1 MKALRKL
8 PLKLENACG
17 DGNKSASGFG
27 RRRGDGGNRSA
38 SGDRNESACGVVDI
52 NISGGKLKKLCR
64 IVIVS
69 AGLATLFGCFGGSTV
84 KQSIEDYAERLSRVL
99 DAPLP
104 DTFNDKITT
113 PLPKLADSA
122 TLKHTI
128 EGVSI
133 NLREFYA
140 LQDCELGTVVA
151 ERNTSLGKSQL
162 PSQRLAYESKL
173 LSVLKSCEAAL
184 AGDDIAKQS
193 ANQSASKSASK
204 NSVKKNKALA
214 ATIAS
219 WREQKS
225 QDYSKTWA
233 NLIQGSQELR
243 LALNTPERLFS
254 VENNKDA
261 LSSVNAFYYLSS
273 LNNTQFSFGEPTS
286 EHSIKTEVA
295 NKKNVSKASG
305 SDTNNINIS
314 SERLTSSNN
323 PLIDSSELEQQLQII
338 RSARLPATLW
348 HTQQTLTQNLTLL
361 TNMLTTEL
369 DAVSCPEGRAS
380 DKAKIL
386 RNVFYLFFIEE
397 IQPVGSLVNRY
408 HYKLVPL
415 WEDWLAQPLLHDEF
429 KRYIKQHTEDGFEK
443 YSRAMKA
450 HVNLWQGFLGRCNL
464 SPVAPV

>member
-1 MKALRKL
+1 MRKFQLKALQPNVSHL
-8 PLKLENACG
+8 
-17 DGNKSASGFG
+17 
-27 RRRGDGGNRSA
+27 RSA
-38 SGDRNESACGVVDI
+38 CRTVI
-52 NISGGKLKKLCR
+52 IS
-64 IVIVS
+64 V
-69 AGLATLFGCFGGSTV
+69 GLFSLTGCFGGSTV
-84 KQSIEDYAERLSRVL
+84 KQSIDDYAARLSRVL
-99 DAPLP
+99 DVPLP
-104 DTFNDKITT
+104 DSFNNKITT

-162 PSQRLAYESKL
+162 PSQRLVYESKL
-173 LSVLKSCEAAL
+173 LNVLKSCEAAL
-184 AGDDIAKQS
+184 TKENES
-193 ANQSASKSASK
+193 NQRNA
-204 NSVKKNKALA
+204 ALA

-219 WREQKS
+219 WREQKT

-233 NLIQGSQELR
+233 NLVQGSQELR

-261 LSSVNAFYYLSS
+261 LSSVNALYYINSLSNKELLLS
-273 LNNTQFSFGEPTS
+273 DMYSSNT
-286 EHSIKTEVA
+286 
-295 NKKNVSKASG
+295 AS
-305 SDTNNINIS
+305 SDTETEATNENN
-314 SERLTSSNN
+314 SESIIESR
-323 PLIDSSELEQQLQII
+323 ELEQQLKII

-348 HTQQTLTQNLTLL
+348 HTQQTLTQNLSLL
-361 TNMLTTEL
+361 TNMLETEL

-397 IQPVGSLVNRY
+397 IQPVGSLVNQY
-408 HYKLVPL
+408 HYKLAPL
-415 WEDWLAQPLLHDEF
+415 WEDWLAQPSLHEEF
-429 KRYIKQHTEDGFEK
+429 KRYIRQQSQDGFNQ
-443 YSRAMKA
+443 YSSVMKA

>member
-1 MKALRKL
+1 MNISQAKPWHLKVSQLR
-8 PLKLENACG
+8 NACR
-17 DGNKSASGFG
+17 A
-27 RRRGDGGNRSA
+27 
-38 SGDRNESACGVVDI
+38 GV
-52 NISGGKLKKLCR
+52 ISVAMFALL
-64 IVIVS
+64 
-69 AGLATLFGCFGGSTV
+69 GCFGGSTV
-84 KQSIEDYAERLSRVL
+84 KQSIDDYAARLSRVL
-99 DAPLP
+99 DTPLP
-104 DTFNDKITT
+104 DSFNDKITT

-162 PSQRLAYESKL
+162 PSQRLVYESKL
-173 LSVLKSCEAAL
+173 LNVLKSCEAAL
-184 AGDDIAKQS
+184 TKENES
-193 ANQSASKSASK
+193 NQRNA
-204 NSVKKNKALA
+204 ALA

-219 WREQKS
+219 WREQKT

-233 NLIQGSQELR
+233 NLVQGSQELR

-254 VENNKDA
+254 VENNRDA
-261 LSSVNAFYYLSS
+261 LSSINALYYINSLSNKELLLS
-273 LNNTQFSFGEPTS
+273 DMYSSNT
-286 EHSIKTEVA
+286 
-295 NKKNVSKASG
+295 AS
-305 SDTNNINIS
+305 SDTETEATNENN
-314 SERLTSSNN
+314 SER
-323 PLIDSSELEQQLQII
+323 IIESSELEQQLKII

-348 HTQQTLTQNLTLL
+348 HTQQTLTQNLSLL
-361 TNMLTTEL
+361 TNMLETEL

-397 IQPVGSLVNRY
+397 IQPVGSLVNQY
-408 HYKLVPL
+408 HYKLAPL
-415 WEDWLAQPLLHDEF
+415 WEDWLAQPSLHEEF
-429 KRYIKQHTEDGFEK
+429 KRYIRQQSQDGFNQ
-443 YSRAMKA
+443 YSSAMKA

>member
-1 MKALRKL
+1 VNISQVKPWHLKVSQLR
-8 PLKLENACG
+8 NACR
-17 DGNKSASGFG
+17 A
-27 RRRGDGGNRSA
+27 
-38 SGDRNESACGVVDI
+38 GV
-52 NISGGKLKKLCR
+52 ISVAMFALL
-64 IVIVS
+64 
-69 AGLATLFGCFGGSTV
+69 GCFGGSTV
-84 KQSIEDYAERLSRVL
+84 KQSIDDYAARLSRVL
-99 DAPLP
+99 DTPLP
-104 DTFNDKITT
+104 DSFNDKITT

-162 PSQRLAYESKL
+162 PSQRLVYESKL
-173 LSVLKSCEAAL
+173 LNVLNSCEAAL
-184 AGDDIAKQS
+184 TKENES
-193 ANQSASKSASK
+193 NQRNA
-204 NSVKKNKALA
+204 ALA

-219 WREQKS
+219 WREQKT

-233 NLIQGSQELR
+233 NLVQGSQELR

-261 LSSVNAFYYLSS
+261 LSSVNALYYINSLSNKELLLS
-273 LNNTQFSFGEPTS
+273 DMYSSNT
-286 EHSIKTEVA
+286 
-295 NKKNVSKASG
+295 AS
-305 SDTNNINIS
+305 SDTETEATNENN
-314 SERLTSSNN
+314 SES
-323 PLIDSSELEQQLQII
+323 IIESSELEQQLKII

-348 HTQQTLTQNLTLL
+348 HTQQTLTQNLSLL
-361 TNMLTTEL
+361 TNMLETEL

-397 IQPVGSLVNRY
+397 IQPVGSLVNQY
-408 HYKLVPL
+408 HYKLAPL
-415 WEDWLAQPLLHDEF
+415 WEDWLAQPSLHEEF
-429 KRYIKQHTEDGFEK
+429 KRYIRQQSQDGFNQ
-443 YSRAMKA
+443 YSSVMKA

>member
-1 MKALRKL
+1 MNISLVKPWPPKVSQLR
-8 PLKLENACG
+8 NACR
-17 DGNKSASGFG
+17 A
-27 RRRGDGGNRSA
+27 
-38 SGDRNESACGVVDI
+38 GV
-52 NISGGKLKKLCR
+52 ISVAMFALL
-64 IVIVS
+64 
-69 AGLATLFGCFGGSTV
+69 GCFGGSTV
-84 KQSIEDYAERLSRVL
+84 KQSIDDYAARLSRVL
-99 DAPLP
+99 DTPLP
-104 DTFNDKITT
+104 DSFNDKITT

-162 PSQRLAYESKL
+162 PSQRLVYESKL
-173 LSVLKSCEAAL
+173 LNVLNSCEAAL
-184 AGDDIAKQS
+184 TKENES
-193 ANQSASKSASK
+193 NQRNA
-204 NSVKKNKALA
+204 ALA

-219 WREQKS
+219 WREQKI

-233 NLIQGSQELR
+233 NLVQGSQELR

-254 VENNKDA
+254 VENNRDA
-261 LSSVNAFYYLSS
+261 LSSVNALYYINSLSNKELLLS
-273 LNNTQFSFGEPTS
+273 DMYSSNT
-286 EHSIKTEVA
+286 
-295 NKKNVSKASG
+295 AS
-305 SDTNNINIS
+305 SDTETEATNENN
-314 SERLTSSNN
+314 SES
-323 PLIDSSELEQQLQII
+323 IIESSELEQQLKII

-348 HTQQTLTQNLTLL
+348 HTQQTLTQNLSLL
-361 TNMLTTEL
+361 TNMLETEL

-397 IQPVGSLVNRY
+397 IQPVGSLVNQY
-408 HYKLVPL
+408 HYKLAPL
-415 WEDWLAQPLLHDEF
+415 WEDWLAQPSLHAEF
-429 KRYIKQHTEDGFEK
+429 KRYIRQQSQDGFNQ
-443 YSRAMKA
+443 YSSVMKA

>member
-1 MKALRKL
+1 M
-8 PLKLENACG
+8 
-17 DGNKSASGFG
+17 
-27 RRRGDGGNRSA
+27 
-38 SGDRNESACGVVDI
+38 
-52 NISGGKLKKLCR
+52 NISLVKPWHPKVSQLRNVCR
-64 IVIVS
+64 AGVISV
-69 AGLATLFGCFGGSTV
+69 AMFALLGCFGGSTV
-84 KQSIEDYAERLSRVL
+84 KQSIDDYAARLSRVL
-99 DAPLP
+99 DTPLP
-104 DTFNDKITT
+104 DSFNDKITT

-162 PSQRLAYESKL
+162 PSQRLVYESKL
-173 LSVLKSCEAAL
+173 LNVLKSCEAAL
-184 AGDDIAKQS
+184 TKENES
-193 ANQSASKSASK
+193 NQRNA
-204 NSVKKNKALA
+204 ALA

-219 WREQKS
+219 WREQKT

-233 NLIQGSQELR
+233 NLVQGSQELR

-254 VENNKDA
+254 VENNKDV
-261 LSSVNAFYYLSS
+261 LSSVNALYYINSLSNKELLLS
-273 LNNTQFSFGEPTS
+273 DMYSSNT
-286 EHSIKTEVA
+286 
-295 NKKNVSKASG
+295 AS
-305 SDTNNINIS
+305 SDTETEATNENN
-314 SERLTSSNN
+314 SES
-323 PLIDSSELEQQLQII
+323 IIGSSELEQQLKII

-348 HTQQTLTQNLTLL
+348 HTQQTLTQNLSLL
-361 TNMLTTEL
+361 TNMLETEL

-397 IQPVGSLVNRY
+397 IQPVGSLVNQY
-408 HYKLVPL
+408 HYKLTPL
-415 WEDWLAQPLLHDEF
+415 WKDWLAQPSLHEEF
-429 KRYIKQHTEDGFEK
+429 KRYIRQQSQDGFNQ
-443 YSRAMKA
+443 YSSAMKA

>member
-1 MKALRKL
+1 MNISQAKPWHLKVSQLR
-8 PLKLENACG
+8 NACR
-17 DGNKSASGFG
+17 A
-27 RRRGDGGNRSA
+27 
-38 SGDRNESACGVVDI
+38 GV
-52 NISGGKLKKLCR
+52 ISVAMFALL
-64 IVIVS
+64 
-69 AGLATLFGCFGGSTV
+69 GCFGGSTV
-84 KQSIEDYAERLSRVL
+84 KQSIDDYAARLSRVL
-99 DAPLP
+99 DTPLP
-104 DTFNDKITT
+104 DSFNDKITT

-122 TLKHTI
+122 TLKHAI

-162 PSQRLAYESKL
+162 PSQRLVYESKL
-173 LSVLKSCEAAL
+173 LNVLKSCEAAL
-184 AGDDIAKQS
+184 TKENES
-193 ANQSASKSASK
+193 NQRNA
-204 NSVKKNKALA
+204 ALA

-219 WREQKS
+219 WREQKT

-233 NLIQGSQELR
+233 NLVQGSQELR

-261 LSSVNAFYYLSS
+261 LSSVNALYYINNLSNKELLLS
-273 LNNTQFSFGEPTS
+273 DVYSSNT
-286 EHSIKTEVA
+286 
-295 NKKNVSKASG
+295 AS
-305 SDTNNINIS
+305 SDTETEATNENN
-314 SERLTSSNN
+314 SES
-323 PLIDSSELEQQLQII
+323 IIESSELEQQLKII

-348 HTQQTLTQNLTLL
+348 HTQQTLTQNLSLL
-361 TNMLTTEL
+361 TDMLETEL

-397 IQPVGSLVNRY
+397 IQPVGSLVNQY
-408 HYKLVPL
+408 HYKLAPL
-415 WEDWLAQPLLHDEF
+415 WEDWLAQPSLHEEF
-429 KRYIKQHTEDGFEK
+429 KRYIRQQSQDGFNQ
-443 YSRAMKA
+443 YSSVMKA